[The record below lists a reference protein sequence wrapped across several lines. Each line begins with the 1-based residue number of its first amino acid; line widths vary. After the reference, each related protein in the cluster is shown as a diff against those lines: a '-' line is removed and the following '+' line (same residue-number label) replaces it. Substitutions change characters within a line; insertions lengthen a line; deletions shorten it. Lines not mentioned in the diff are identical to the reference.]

1 MMKNKLENIFLENR
15 HLFPAIWNAL
25 DKIILEND
33 LKTSYIAKDWM
44 LLFECRKS
52 EEYIF
57 EHKVTMVS
65 LNRDILS
72 SVEVKITEFE
82 NRNFSNIVM
91 SYERINSESGETD
104 IYGKG
109 SNYRPKN
116 EEKKKSIEDLLLH
129 VIDTLCTNFNISF
142 NNEENPKKILSHLL
156 IKFLKLKDDEA
167 KAKEGRLC

>member
-1 MMKNKLENIFLENR
+1 MIENKLENIFLEDR

-25 DKIILEND
+25 DKIILED
-33 LKTSYIAKDWM
+33 DFRTSYIGKDWM
-44 LLFECRKS
+44 LLFECRKK

-57 EHKVTMVS
+57 KYKVAMVS

-72 SVEVKITEFE
+72 SIEVKITEFE

-91 SYERINSESGETD
+91 LYEHTNSDTGDTD

-109 SNYRPKN
+109 SNYRPNN

-129 VIDTLCTNFNISF
+129 VIDTLCADFNISF
-142 NNEENPKKILSHLL
+142 SNEENPRKILSHLL

-167 KAKEGRLC
+167 KAKEDRPC